1 MDGGSS
7 EEVWVLWNDRHLLD
21 AQLGA
26 LQIHRYR
33 RPIIKIIIIII
44 KNRKEIVRATWS
56 EFQPALGNNIPGY
69 KPRV

>member
-44 KNRKEIVRATWS
+44 KNRKEIVRATWNLCKAS
-56 EFQPALGNNIPGY
+56 VLGQSFSQP
-69 KPRV
+69 